1 MPSCDVCGFVAKTA
15 GGLGVH
21 RRAKHPDEVPVCTN
35 RAALEVTLDELVRL
49 RRFERVD
56 AARIQTLKSL
66 AAAVD
71 VDPFNAQMWRQY
83 REALADVLRVDDDA
97 DDSLAAALE
106 EFDRVSQPDVGDT

>member
-1 MPSCDVCGFVAKTA
+1 MPDCDVCGFSAKSA

-21 RRAKHPDEVPVCTN
+21 RRAKHPGEEPPATN
-35 RAALEVTLDELVRL
+35 RAALETTLSELWRL
-49 RRFERVD
+49 GRFEKVD
-56 AARIQTLKSL
+56 EARIQTLKSL

-106 EFDRVSQPDVGDT
+106 EIRSST